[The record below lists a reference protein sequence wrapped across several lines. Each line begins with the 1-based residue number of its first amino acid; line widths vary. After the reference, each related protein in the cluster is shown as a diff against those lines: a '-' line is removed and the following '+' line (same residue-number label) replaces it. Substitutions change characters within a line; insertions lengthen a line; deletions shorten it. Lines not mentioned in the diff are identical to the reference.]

1 MDYRL
6 SNNESILKDFGERLK
21 QVRIN
26 ANLTQKELA
35 ERSGLTKQS
44 ISNLE
49 RGAQNISFNGL
60 IELLRVLGLV
70 ENLQLLLP
78 EVPIVSPIELMKLEK
93 ARKKRV
99 SKK

>member
-93 ARKKRV
+93 ARKKRA